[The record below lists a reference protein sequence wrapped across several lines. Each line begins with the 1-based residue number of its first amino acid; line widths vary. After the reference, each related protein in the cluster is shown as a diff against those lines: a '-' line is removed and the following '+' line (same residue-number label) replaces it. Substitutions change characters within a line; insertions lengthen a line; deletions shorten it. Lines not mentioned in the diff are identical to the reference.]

1 VNEISTINNYFFKNN
16 CASWSYKPLEIG
28 TTVKIFI
35 LEPSIKILLIAE
47 PDSFSILVR
56 KSIIL
61 KISYKNAINYFH
73 LMTTICEKITTYI
86 TTKYELKA
94 RFIKIF

>member
-1 VNEISTINNYFFKNN
+1 VRFPVLIHIFSRTIN

-47 PDSFSILVR
+47 SDSFSILVR
-56 KSIIL
+56 KSITL
-61 KISYKNAINYFH
+61 SYKNEINYFH
-73 LMTTICEKITTYI
+73 LMKTICEKITTYI

-94 RFIKIF
+94 RFVNIF